1 MSRCINVLVSTQ
13 LPIRHHKHNL
23 PTQHRSGSSY
33 ALPCATRQL
42 HILYKPVKI
51 LYYGTP

>member
-23 PTQHRSGSSY
+23 PRQNHSGSSH
-33 ALPCATRQL
+33 ALLCATRQF
-42 HILYKPVKI
+42 HILFKPVKI
-51 LYYGTP
+51 LYYGMP